1 LWIALKGNSQTGRQI
16 KGSVIDV
23 WNTANF
29 NNQAIMF
36 GNFGITEIIL
46 VLAFLLFLFG
56 ARKIPDLA
64 KAIGKAI
71 KDFRK
76 EVKDPDP

>member
-1 LWIALKGNSQTGRQI
+1 
-16 KGSVIDV
+16 
-23 WNTANF
+23 
-29 NNQAIMF
+29 MF

-46 VLAFLLFLFG
+46 VLVILLFLFG

-76 EVKDPDP
+76 EIKGPDNS

>member
-1 LWIALKGNSQTGRQI
+1 
-16 KGSVIDV
+16 VIVV

-46 VLAFLLFLFG
+46 ILAILLFLFG

-76 EVKDPDP
+76 EIKDPDNS